1 MLPGGRRVCVSVC
14 VLSQI
19 YPSSPFKLVQYEQ
32 EGRKQGRKQVFYFGG
47 GAFIT
52 GNDLNSPFFGLINA
66 KKI

>member
-32 EGRKQGRKQVFYFGG
+32 EGRKQGRKQVFNWG

-52 GNDLNSPFFGLINA
+52 GNDLNTPIFGLLNE